1 MVRSQYLVEFYLACY
16 VFWDHDP
23 YPIGRTIRKMSY
35 LQVFLN
41 KCWQMHRLT
50 LFITYSVNFKKAIAF
65 HIAIH
70 MLCSSE

>member
-50 LFITYSVNFKKAIAF
+50 LTYFD
-65 HIAIH
+65 
-70 MLCSSE
+70 L